1 MMHPKHLARSL
12 VALGAL
18 LASSAFAE
26 GGPTISK
33 IKDGKALVLG
43 AGAIAKPGDYLLAL
57 DEDGRLAGL
66 VKVQAVKGD
75 RAIVQ
80 ISGGDVTE
88 GARLA
93 AYAPAGSGGEP
104 PVITS
109 NDMDGR
115 SDTSTEAASTPSS
128 PAAMTSASS
137 ANDGM
142 FFPDQPTRRSIL
154 GGSILRLDQTMRVN
168 FSAGSVEMKGE
179 AWQFGGFWEPGWN
192 GPVRLRG
199 VGAITTSTLS
209 GTASTASCAST
220 RSCEFSSFAA
230 MLGAELVYGFWENR
244 HFRTWASGGARAE
257 LPLTKS
263 TNAVKEEG
271 LTIAP
276 ALSWGLGIEWR
287 LGRDRVI
294 PIGFVSLMN
303 LQQAEGVET
312 VGSGFFAGYGT
323 TF

>member
-1 MMHPKHLARSL
+1 MMHPKHLACAL
-12 VALGAL
+12 VALGASL
-18 LASSAFAE
+18 ISPAFANE
-26 GGPTISK
+26 GPTISK

-43 AGAIAKPGDYLLAL
+43 AGSIARTGDYLLAL
-57 DEDGRLAGL
+57 DGDGKLAGL

-80 ISGGDVTE
+80 IAGGDVAE
-88 GARLA
+88 GSRLA
-93 AYAPAGSGGEP
+93 AYTPGGVPSDAPAIISSDVSE
-104 PVITS
+104 
-109 NDMDGR
+109 DGPAP
-115 SDTSTEAASTPSS
+115 SAESASAAT
-128 PAAMTSASS
+128 TSASS
-137 ANDGM
+137 ANSGM
-142 FFPDQPTRRSIL
+142 FFPDQPTRRALI

-199 VGAITTSTLS
+199 LGAITTATLS

-220 RSCEFSSFAA
+220 RACEFSSFAA

-276 ALSWGLGIEWR
+276 ALSWGVGIEWR

-294 PIGFVSLMN
+294 PIGLTSLMN